1 MKLVLLGTT
10 GYHPN
15 DRRHTACMM
24 LPESGVVLD
33 AGTAMFRAR
42 EYLVTDTLDIFL
54 THTHLDH
61 VIGLSFLFDVLLD
74 RKVDRVTVHAQAEKI
89 DAIENHLF
97 APELFPAKVPAEFRG
112 IEDKVPLPDGGVVN
126 HFPLEH
132 PGGALGY
139 RIDWPGRSLAY
150 VTDTTA
156 KADVDYLQHIRG
168 VDVLIHECYF
178 TDEHRDWAAQT
189 GHSCA
194 SDVVE
199 LARAAE
205 VGRLLLVHI
214 NPLVTDDGLYELDR
228 LRSIFE
234 KTEIGTDRLAIDF

>member
-1 MKLVLLGTT
+1 
-10 GYHPN
+10 
-15 DRRHTACMM
+15 MM

-33 AGTAMFRAR
+33 AGTAMFRVR
-42 EYLVTDTLDIFL
+42 DYLVTGTLDIFL
-54 THTHLDH
+54 THSHLDH
-61 VIGLSFLFDVLLD
+61 VVGLSFLFDVLHE
-74 RKVDRVTVHAQAEKI
+74 RQVDRVTVHAQQDKI
-89 DAIENHLF
+89 AAIRDHLF
-97 APELFPAKVPAEFRG
+97 APDLFPAQVPAEFR
-112 IEDKVPLPDGGVVN
+112 ELVEEVKLPDGGVVT

-156 KADVDYLQHIRG
+156 TADAGYLQHIRG

-178 TDEHRDWAAQT
+178 TDECRDWAAQT

-194 SDVVE
+194 TPVVE

-214 NPLVTDDGLYELDR
+214 NPLVTDDGLYQLDR
-228 LRSIFE
+228 MRSIFE
-234 KTEIGTDRLAIDF
+234 NTKIGTDRMTIDF

>member
-33 AGTAMFRAR
+33 AGTAMFRVR
-42 EYLVTDTLDIFL
+42 DYLATGTLDIFL
-54 THTHLDH
+54 THSHLDH
-61 VIGLSFLFDVLLD
+61 VVGLSFLFDVLFE
-74 RKVDRVTVHAQAEKI
+74 RQVDRVTVHAQQEKI
-89 DAIENHLF
+89 AAIRNHLF
-97 APELFPAKVPAEFRG
+97 APELFPAQLPAEFRELG
-112 IEDKVPLPDGGVVN
+112 AQVRLPDGGMVT

-139 RIDWPGRSLAY
+139 RLDWPGRSLAY

-156 KADVDYLQHIRG
+156 KADADYLPHVRG

-178 TDEHRDWAAQT
+178 TDEHRDWAAET

-194 SDVVE
+194 TAVVE

-214 NPLVTDDGLYELDR
+214 NPLVTDDSLYELDR

-234 KTEIGTDRLAIDF
+234 HTEIGTDRMTVDF

>member
-15 DRRHTACMM
+15 DHRHTACMM

-33 AGTAMFRAR
+33 AGTAMFRVR
-42 EYLVTDTLDIFL
+42 DYLATDTLDIFL
-54 THTHLDH
+54 THSHLDH
-61 VIGLSFLFDVLLD
+61 VVGLSFLFDVL
-74 RKVDRVTVHAQAEKI
+74 VDRQVDHVTVHAQREKI
-89 DAIENHLF
+89 AAIQNHLF
-97 APELFPAKVPAEFRG
+97 APELFPARVPAEFRA
-112 IEDKVPLPDGGVVN
+112 IVEKVHLPDGGVVT

-139 RIDWPGRSLAY
+139 RLDWPGRSLAY

-156 KADVDYLQHIRG
+156 RPDADYLQHIRG

-178 TDEHRDWAAQT
+178 TDEHRDWAAKT

-194 SDVVE
+194 TAVVE
-199 LARAAE
+199 LARDAE

-214 NPLVTDDGLYELDR
+214 NPLVADDRLYELDR
-228 LRSIFE
+228 MRSIFLH
-234 KTEIGTDRLAIDF
+234 TEIGTDRMTVDF

>member
-33 AGTAMFRAR
+33 AGTAMFRVR
-42 EYLVTDTLDIFL
+42 DYLATGTLDIFL
-54 THTHLDH
+54 THSHLDH
-61 VIGLSFLFDVLLD
+61 VIGLTFLFDILVE
-74 RKVDRVTVHAQAEKI
+74 RQVERVTVHAQREKI
-89 DAIENHLF
+89 AAIEDHLF
-97 APELFPAKVPAEFRG
+97 APQLFPAPVPAEFR
-112 IEDKVPLPDGGVVN
+112 ELAEKVHLPDGGLVT

-139 RIDWPGRSLAY
+139 RLDWPGRSLAY

-156 KADVDYLQHIRG
+156 QADADYLPHIRG
-168 VDVLIHECYF
+168 VDVLVHECYF
-178 TDEHRDWAAQT
+178 TDDHRDWAAQT

-194 SDVVE
+194 TDVVE
-199 LARAAE
+199 LARDAE

-214 NPLVTDDGLYELDR
+214 NPLVTDDRLYDLER

-234 KTEIGTDRLAIDF
+234 RADIGTDRMSIDF